1 MQYKIIR
8 QALIKT
14 ICKRH
19 ENVFDNI
26 CLSGASDRCLFEKT
40 IGL

>member
-8 QALIKT
+8 QASIKT

-19 ENVFDNI
+19 ENVLDNI